1 MGLAATSRSARDR
14 ARSVKI
20 VVTGPFGAGKT
31 SLVHTISE
39 VSVLS
44 TERTVSDADAAAK
57 PKTTVAMDFGRV
69 SVDEDLVLYLF
80 GTPGQR
86 RFDFMWQILAE
97 GMLGFVVLVDAQ
109 RDASIEEAAEMVRFF
124 RDVAEVPYVVGLNK
138 SGHLDASDVEGIRRR
153 LEVPASVRVVPC
165 DARDRESVKELLV
178 ELLLA
183 VLEDVESTR
192 AAV

>member
-1 MGLAATSRSARDR
+1 MGLAATSRSARER

-138 SGHLDASDVEGIRRR
+138 SGDLDASDVEGIRRR

-183 VLEDVESTR
+183 VLDEVESTR

>member
-1 MGLAATSRSARDR
+1 MGLAATSRSARER

-44 TERTVSDADAAAK
+44 TERTVTDADAAAK

-138 SGHLDASDVEGIRRR
+138 SGDLDASDVEGIRRR

-183 VLEDVESTR
+183 VLHEVESAR